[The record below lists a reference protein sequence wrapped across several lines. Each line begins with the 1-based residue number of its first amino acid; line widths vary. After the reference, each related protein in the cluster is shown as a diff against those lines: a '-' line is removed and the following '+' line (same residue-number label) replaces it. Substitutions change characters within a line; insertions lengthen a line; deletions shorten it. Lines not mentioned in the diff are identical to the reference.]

1 MADDEVYREL
11 LSGKITSDE
20 IQSNPELIRMARR
33 VYGREVFDVMGIY
46 PEEIG
51 PPDADEVRSDFHDSD
66 FPRPIGEEIVASA
79 LKSKD
84 TVNSSLGSGFKKV
97 FSNPTARRI
106 ILMGLFLRL
115 FLAPWTSH
123 STDIAAHFL
132 GVSDMIQNGS
142 SPYSSL
148 DFSYPPVLMIILY
161 PFLLIASIFS
171 DPGTWAATPDE
182 MGALCTSI
190 PICTRIVPSPTFN
203 LLLKTPLI
211 FSDIIAGIV
220 IFSILLHIKNEEFA
234 VSGMGIYVLNP
245 LTIWVSAVLGQSDSM
260 LSMFV
265 LLSIFYLLKNDL
277 ISSGIMFGLSV
288 MTKGYSLPL
297 AVFIGLFA
305 ILFNKRRKEFSD
317 PVIGKEEVIR
327 GMKIGGGSI
336 IVALGLTIPM
346 MTIGGA
352 GVIFSRQIQRPFR
365 PGGVSP
371 FSISR
376 LEFVPTDEFNSGG
389 KLSQTI
395 EFVHSMGLEY
405 LIGILIIYFLYSK
418 YSKGALGWEKS
429 LLIGCTIH
437 LYFSIFLL
445 GAINSQYLVVLV
457 GLMSISV
464 SYAPNYETS
473 IFLLKISCFLAAVFG
488 IGVVSMSYDF
498 IPLAAYTEIID
509 FSRLVDSIITQWEAP
524 GLLTDT
530 SREDRGVIVG
540 FGAWAMLTWV
550 LTQICRPLLN
560 AEESNV

>member
-1 MADDEVYREL
+1 MTDDNLYRKL
-11 LSGKITSDE
+11 LSGEITRDE
-20 IQSNPELIRMARR
+20 IQSNPELINMARR
-33 VYGREVFDVMGIY
+33 VYGKEVFDVMGIY
-46 PEEIG
+46 QKEIQ
-51 PPDADEVRSDFHDSD
+51 PSDANELRSDFPDLD
-66 FPRPIGEEIVASA
+66 LPRPIDEETVASEI
-79 LKSKD
+79 KSKD
-84 TVNSSLGSGFKKV
+84 TVGLSLGNGLKKL
-97 FSNPTARRI
+97 FSNPKARRLI
-106 ILMGLFLRL
+106 IIGLFLRL
-115 FLAPWTSH
+115 ILAPWTSH

-132 GVSDMIQNGS
+132 GVSDMIHNSS

-148 DFSYPPVLMIILY
+148 DFSYPPVLMIFLY
-161 PFLLIASIFS
+161 PLLLIASIFS
-171 DPGTWAATPDE
+171 DPGTWATTPDE
-182 MGALCTSI
+182 MGALCTKVS
-190 PICTRIVPSPTFN
+190 ICTTIVPSPTFN

-220 IFSILLHIKNEEFA
+220 IFSILLHIKNEDFA
-234 VSGMGIYVLNP
+234 VSGMGIYILNP

-265 LLSIFYLLKNDL
+265 LLSIFYLLRNDL

-297 AVFIGLFA
+297 AVSIGLFA
-305 ILFNKRRKEFSD
+305 IFFNGRMRKYSD
-317 PVIGKEEVIR
+317 RIIGMEEVIR

-376 LEFVPTDEFNSGG
+376 LEFVPTDEFNNSGG
-389 KLSQTI
+389 LSQTI
-395 EFVHSMGLEY
+395 EFLHSMGLEY
-405 LIGILIIYFLYSK
+405 LIGIFIIYFLYNR
-418 YSKGALGWEKS
+418 YSKGALRGDES
-429 LLIGCTIH
+429 LITGLTLH

-445 GAINSQYLVVLV
+445 GAINPQYLVVLV

-464 SYAPNYETS
+464 FYAPNYKLS
-473 IFLLKISCFLAAVFG
+473 ILLLKISCFLAAIFG
-488 IGVVSMSYDF
+488 VGVVSLNYDF

-524 GLLTDT
+524 GLFTKT

-540 FGAWAMLTWV
+540 FGAWALFTWV

-560 AEESNV
+560 AEGSNV